1 MIAYLKTLGGLSLT
15 GDSLP
20 SSASQQRRLALLV
33 LLARAGERGLA
44 RDKVLAY
51 LWPESASESA
61 RHALDQLLYATR
73 RDVGR
78 HAIRSDRF
86 GLRLDPQLVGADCVE
101 FEARVN
107 RGELAGAV
115 ELYQGPFLDGIH
127 LGGAAELDRW
137 VEGER
142 MLLEQQYHASLER
155 LARAASEAGETG
167 IAVSWWRRR
176 AAAEPINGRVAR
188 CLMEALEAAGDR
200 EAALRH
206 ARIHASLVRREL
218 ETEADPAVTEYA
230 EALRAAP
237 SHPAGSPPAHL
248 PVSGS
253 ARESPAAPQATTS
266 SPPEGG
272 RRLLRRGLAAALL
285 LAASAG
291 VLTYRGRQ
299 SATTFGEAEPV
310 PATAPRTPSPEAHEI
325 YLRAR
330 LAWSRR
336 SAEGLEQAVVLFRNA
351 TERDPLYADAH
362 AGLASAYVLLGYL
375 GFLPGAATYPKGKA
389 AALRAL
395 ELDPALGEAHAA
407 LGKVLQWGG
416 RWVEAEDALL
426 RALHHAPNSAT
437 SHQWYALLLQLLGR
451 TEEAVHFAA
460 RAAELAPLSVQIHN
474 TLGTLLHNAGDPD
487 SALAVFERVV
497 IHEPDTAWVRAN
509 PWVLANYARVLA
521 LHGRLEEA
529 RRFARLAVDA
539 APGHPRALHALAVSH
554 LDGGDAAGARAVFER
569 AEPGH
574 PQYSVYRTVLEAQL
588 GELDSAFALARRVEE
603 MHLHFLGI
611 LVGDPSLRAFRADPR
626 YPALRRELGLPD
638 PVAP

>member
-1 MIAYLKTLGGLSLT
+1 MIAYLKTFGGLSLT
-15 GDSLP
+15 GNGLP
-20 SSASQQRRLALLV
+20 PSASQQRRLALLV
-33 LLARAGERGLA
+33 LLSRAGERGLS
-44 RDKVLAY
+44 RDRVLAY
-51 LWPESASESA
+51 LWPESATESA

-73 RDVGR
+73 RDLGR

-86 GLRLDPQLVGADCVE
+86 GLRLDLQLVGADCAE

-142 MLLEQQYHASLER
+142 MLLEQQYHASLEQ

-167 IAVSWWRRR
+167 NAVSWWRRR

-200 EAALRH
+200 DAALRH
-206 ARIHASLVRREL
+206 ARIHASLVRHEL
-218 ETEADPAVTEYA
+218 EAEPDPAVTEYA

-237 SHPAGSPPAHL
+237 SHPVGSRPAHL
-248 PVSGS
+248 PLSGS
-253 ARESPAAPQATTS
+253 VRESPAPHQATIS
-266 SPPEGG
+266 SSPEGG
-272 RRLLRRGLAAALL
+272 RPLLRRGLATALL
-285 LAASAG
+285 LAAIVA
-291 VLTYRGRQ
+291 VLAYQGRQ
-299 SATTFGEAEPV
+299 SATMFGEAEPV

-336 SAEGLEQAVVLFRNA
+336 SAEGLEQAVVLFRTA

-407 LGKVLQWGG
+407 LGKVFQWEG
-416 RWVEAEDALL
+416 RWMEAEEALL

-437 SHQWYALLLQLLGR
+437 AHQWYALLLQLLGR
-451 TEEAVHFAA
+451 TEEAMHFAA

-474 TLGTLLHNAGDPD
+474 TLGTLLHNAGDAD

-521 LHGRLEEA
+521 LGGRFEEA
-529 RRFARLAVDA
+529 RRTAERAVEA
-539 APGHPRALHALAVSH
+539 APGHPRTLHALAVSH
-554 LDGGDAAGARAVFER
+554 LGAGDTAGALAVFAQ

-574 PQYSVYRTVLEAQL
+574 PHYSAYRAVLEAQL
-588 GELDSAFALARRVEE
+588 GRLDSAFAWAYRAEE
-603 MHLHFLGI
+603 VPLHFLGMI
-611 LVGDPSLRAFRADPR
+611 VGDPSLGAFRADLR
-626 YPALRRELGLPD
+626 YPGLRQALGLP
-638 PVAP
+638 APRRG